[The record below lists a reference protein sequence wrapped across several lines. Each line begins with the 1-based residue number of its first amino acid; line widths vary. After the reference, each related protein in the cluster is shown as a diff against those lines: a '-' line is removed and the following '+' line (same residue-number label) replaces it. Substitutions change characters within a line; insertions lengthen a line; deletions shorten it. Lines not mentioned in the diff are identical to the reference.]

1 MAKSYVMYGNVIMSR
16 IGKQPII
23 VPEGVNVVID
33 DLSVQ
38 VKGPKGTLGFNIHKD
53 MNLDLKDNIL
63 VVSRP
68 SDDRFHKSLHGTTR
82 MILMNS
88 INGVSDGFEKEL
100 EIQGVGYQA
109 NMQGK
114 RLVLTLGF
122 SHEIHFDP
130 PEGIT
135 IKANNRT
142 EIKVS
147 GIDKQLVG
155 EVSAKIRS
163 FKKPEPFKGKGIR
176 YKGEYVRS
184 KQGKTVGGG
193 EG

>member
-1 MAKSYVMYGNVIMSR
+1 MSR
-16 IGKQPII
+16 IGKQPILI
-23 VPEGVNVVID
+23 PDGVDVTIS
-33 DLSVQ
+33 DLSVL
-38 VKGPKGTLGFNIHKD
+38 VKGPKGSLDINIHKD
-53 MNLDLKDNIL
+53 INIDLKDNVLI
-63 VVSRP
+63 VSRL
-68 SDDRFHKSLHGTTR
+68 SDNRNHRSLHGTTR
-82 MILMNS
+82 MILMNCVT
-88 INGVSDGFEKEL
+88 GVSDGFYKEL

-109 NMQGK
+109 NMNGK
-114 RLVLTLGF
+114 RLILTLGF

-130 PEGIT
+130 PEGIV
-135 IKANNRT
+135 IEANNRT

-163 FKKPEPFKGKGIR
+163 FRKPEPFKGKGIR

>member
-1 MAKSYVMYGNVIMSR
+1 MSR
-16 IGKQPII
+16 IGKKPIL
-23 VPEGVNVVID
+23 VPEGVDVTINQF
-33 DLSVQ
+33 SVK
-38 VKGPKGTLGFNIHKD
+38 VKGPKGSLNVDFHKD
-53 MNLDLKDNIL
+53 MNLDIKDNVLL
-63 VVSRP
+63 VTRS

-82 MILMNS
+82 MMLMNS
-88 INGVSDGFEKEL
+88 ITGVSAGFNKEL
-100 EIQGVGYQA
+100 EIQGIGYQA

-114 RLVLTLGF
+114 RLILVLGF

-130 PEGIT
+130 PDGIT
-135 IKANNRT
+135 IEANNRT

-147 GIDKQLVG
+147 GVNKQLVG